1 MPNQFDS
8 VWTRAPRRPR
18 PTGLSRDQI
27 VRAAVTLL
35 DKEGLD
41 ALSMRRL
48 GAELGAGATSLYWHV
63 GNKNEL
69 LELALDEIWGL
80 VRDTG
85 PDHEV
90 PLRELLTTYAQDL
103 RAVLLA
109 HPWSATLVGRVP
121 SIGPQALRIRER
133 LRAAFAAAGLRD
145 PDAYLAGTTVTNFVV
160 GQVVPVIAMEH
171 AHGGPVDRE
180 TAIRLLER
188 VSADYPEM
196 RAEYR
201 ELIPAGAT
209 AGSTPV
215 FDFGL
220 GCVLDGLE
228 ARLRATSGGDHAAVS
243 GRR

>member
-63 GNKNEL
+63 ANKNEL
-69 LELALDEIWGL
+69 LELALDEVWGQ
-80 VRDTG
+80 VSRTG
-85 PDHEV
+85 PEHEV
-90 PLRELLTTYAQDL
+90 ELRDLLTTYAHDL

-109 HPWSATLVGRVP
+109 HPWSATLVGRFP
-121 SIGPQALRIRER
+121 SIGPQAFRVRDR
-133 LRAAFAAAGLRD
+133 LRQAFAAAGFRD
-145 PDAYLAGTTVTNFVV
+145 PDAHLAGTTVTNFVV
-160 GQVVPVIAMEH
+160 GQVVPVIAMEQ

-180 TAIRLLER
+180 AAIRLLER
-188 VSADYPEM
+188 VSEDYPEI
-196 RAEYR
+196 RAGYR
-201 ELIPAGAT
+201 ELIPTGAG
-209 AGSTPV
+209 AGSTRV

-220 GCVLDGLE
+220 GCVLDGLQ
-228 ARLRATSGGDHAAVS
+228 ARLRETSPGTHATVA